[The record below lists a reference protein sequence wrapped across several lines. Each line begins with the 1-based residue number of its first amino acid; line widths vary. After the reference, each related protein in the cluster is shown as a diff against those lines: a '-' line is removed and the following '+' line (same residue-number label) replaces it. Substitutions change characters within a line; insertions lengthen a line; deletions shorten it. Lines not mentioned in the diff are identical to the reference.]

1 MAFKRAMWHSGL
13 TYQQTCSHC
22 RMVVR
27 YTDYNLDFRPWYPDG
42 FVYCPR
48 CRGPMRHNELYALNP
63 DGTPMYPQPYT
74 QVPPSPTPAP
84 TVRTG
89 TPGPQVGTQYCP
101 NCGKQYVV
109 GQDRF
114 CAGCGRKLE

>member
-48 CRGPMRHNELYALNP
+48 CRGPMRHNELYAINP
-63 DGTPMYPQPYT
+63 DGTPMYPQPY
-74 QVPPSPTPAP
+74 VPMQAPPAPAP
-84 TVRTG
+84 TQMTG
-89 TPGPQVGTQYCP
+89 TPGPQPGTQYCP
-101 NCGKQYVV
+101 NCGKQYVI
-109 GQDRF
+109 GRDQF
-114 CAGCGRKLE
+114 CSACGRRLE